1 MDNTFEKYGGGI
13 VSDFTFGEGVFATET
28 LLKEKVGQME
38 LIRDAGEA
46 DKPIV
51 NYVELKKAATCE
63 RCSETTI
70 EGVSSW
76 IKDINPGYDPFNI
89 ESPYNVNCGACAYA
103 VYQRMN
109 GNTEIKACEENIG
122 SDALMENVLGM
133 KFVSMSPK
141 EIEECLLEQGDGAH
155 AVIGVDRAA
164 GSGHWFN
171 AACLDGKVVAID
183 GQSGEIH
190 EWPPDYGNV
199 VNWEIA
205 LKENPK

>member
-1 MDNTFEKYGGGI
+1 MDKLTFMEG
-13 VSDFTFGEGVFATET
+13 TFVTET
-28 LLKEKVGQME
+28 VLKEKAGQME
-38 LIRDAGEA
+38 LIRDAREL

-51 NYVELKKAATCE
+51 NYIELEKTGTCE
-63 RCSETTI
+63 GHNEVSM

-76 IKDINPGYDPFNI
+76 IKDINPGYDPFDI

-109 GNTEIKACEENIG
+109 GNTEITACAENIG

-133 KFVSMSPK
+133 KFVSMNPK
-141 EIEECLLEQGDGAH
+141 EIAEYLLEQGDGAH
-155 AVIGVDRAA
+155 AVIGVDREA

-171 AACLDGKVVAID
+171 AACLDGRVVAID
-183 GQSGEIH
+183 GQSGEIL

-205 LKENPK
+205 VKENPA